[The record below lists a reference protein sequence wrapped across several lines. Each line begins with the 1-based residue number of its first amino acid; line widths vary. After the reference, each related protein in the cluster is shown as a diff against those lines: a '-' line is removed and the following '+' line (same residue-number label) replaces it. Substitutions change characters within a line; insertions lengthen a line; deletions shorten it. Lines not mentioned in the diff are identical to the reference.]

1 MQILGII
8 LVIVGLVLFVV
19 GKKLPAYLPPG
30 FQQEEED
37 ADIYEALKN
46 LGNVLSGMGVLF
58 LVAAIVCFGIAC
70 L

>member
-37 ADIYEALKN
+37 ADLYELLQGMGKM
-46 LGNVLSGMGVLF
+46 LSGIGIVF
-58 LVAAIVCFGIAC
+58 LVAAIVCFGIA
-70 L
+70 LI